1 MPAKAQ
7 FYVDLAERSV
17 VQITGDLTCWLA
29 FLRTAGRNYKRSF
42 RDQLMI
48 YAQRPEATACAD
60 YDFWKDV
67 MRRFVRAGTSGIA
80 LLRRQGGKN
89 ILTYVF
95 DISDTG
101 AMPNAV
107 PVHLWEYN
115 DDTYGAT
122 VAARLTKVFG
132 VPSCRSVP
140 EQLIRVALGLAET
153 YWHDHKYHVMRALS
167 GSLLEELDED
177 NMRLCF
183 IRTLAASLSYVLLS
197 RCDLTVT
204 DCFTREDFQYLG
216 EFNTCL
222 SAAVLGSAVRDCA
235 ELVLQQIE
243 GAIRAY
249 HRTGP
254 QPEAKPQ
261 TPPMPDLSKETE
273 KPQETGGYQL

>member
-7 FYVDLAERSV
+7 TYAELAERSV

-29 FLRTAGRNYKRSF
+29 FLRTVGCNYKYSF
-42 RDQLMI
+42 RDLVMI

-60 YDFWKDV
+60 YDFWKYD

-153 YWHDHKYHVMRALS
+153 CWHDHKYHVMRVLS

-177 NMRLCF
+177 NLRLRF
-183 IRTLAASLSYVLLS
+183 TRTLAASLSYVLLS

-204 DCFTREDFQYLG
+204 DCFTQEDFQYLG

-222 SAAVLGSAVRDCA
+222 SAAVLGGAVRDCS
-235 ELVLQQIE
+235 ELVLHQIE
-243 GAIRAY
+243 RAIRAY

-273 KPQETGGYQL
+273 KPQETEGYQL